1 MKLFPPEFLARLER
15 LEVRARRPASGMSYG
30 RGKSASA
37 GSGVE
42 FVDLREYSPGDDL
55 RAVDWNLYAR
65 LDKLLLRVF
74 RQEREHDVHVLLD
87 VSRSMVEP
95 DATKYVRATQ
105 IAAAIAYVGLA
116 RMDRVSLWPVAGAVG
131 EPDESPKGDRGR
143 TVVAGGMGVPF
154 PLAAGKRR
162 AAAMFR
168 YLEKVKP
175 GGVTDLCAAAETFAR
190 QTPRG
195 VVVVVSDF
203 YDLGDGSGKTGARG
217 GLARLVRSGFE
228 VLAIQVTGA
237 QDDAPKESGTLD
249 LVDGETGRVVR
260 MRVDRKTRRAYA
272 ELLENERTA
281 IAQMLASAGGAFAI
295 APPERALEDVLLRDL
310 RRAGVVA

>member
-30 RGKSASA
+30 RGKGTSP
-37 GSGVE
+37 GSGIE

-65 LDKLLLRVF
+65 LDRLFLRVF

-95 DATKYVRATQ
+95 DPGGREATGGKFERAMQ

-116 RMDRVSLWPVAGAVG
+116 RMDRVSLWPIAGASA
-131 EPDESPKGDRGR
+131 P
-143 TVVAGGMGVPF
+143 VAGGMQRPF

-162 AAAMFR
+162 AAALFR
-168 YLEKVKP
+168 YLEKIRP

-195 VVVVVSDF
+195 VVVVVSDL

-217 GLARLVRSGFE
+217 GLAKLIRAGFE
-228 VLAIQVTGA
+228 VLAVQVTGRS
-237 QDDAPKESGTLD
+237 DDAPGETGRLD
-249 LVDGETGRVVR
+249 LVDGETGRVLR
-260 MRVDRKTRRAYA
+260 MRVDRRTRRAYR
-272 ELLENERTA
+272 ELLEAERAA
-281 IAQMLASAGGAFAI
+281 IAQMLASAGGAFAL
-295 APPERALEDVLLRDL
+295 APPDRPLEDVLLRDL

>member
-1 MKLFPPEFLARLER
+1 MRLFPPEFLARLER
-15 LEVRARRPASGMSYG
+15 LEVRARRAASGMSYG
-30 RGKSASA
+30 RGKSASS
-37 GSGVE
+37 GGGVE
-42 FVDLREYSPGDDL
+42 FVDIREYSPGDDL

-65 LDKLLLRVF
+65 LDKLLIRVF

-87 VSRSMVEP
+87 VSKSMVEP
-95 DATKYVRATQ
+95 DPKKFERAMQ

-116 RMDRVSLWPVAGAVG
+116 RMDRVALWPIAGAEG
-131 EPDESPKGDRGR
+131 
-143 TVVAGGMGVPF
+143 VAGGMQMPF

-162 AAAMFR
+162 AASMFR

-175 GGVTDLCAAAETFAR
+175 GGVTDLGAAAETFAR

-195 VVVVVSDF
+195 VAVVVSDF
-203 YDLGDGSGKTGARG
+203 YDLGEADGKTGARG
-217 GLARLVRSGFE
+217 ALAKLVRSGFE

-237 QDDAPKESGTLD
+237 ADAAPAESGTLD

-260 MRVDRKTRRAYA
+260 MRVDKKTRRAYA
-272 ELLENERTA
+272 ELLEKERTA
-281 IAQMLASAGGAFAI
+281 IADMLASAGGAFAV
-295 APPERALEDVLLRDL
+295 APPERDLEDVLLRDL

>member
-1 MKLFPPEFLARLER
+1 
-15 LEVRARRPASGMSYG
+15 MSYG
-30 RGKSASA
+30 RGKSASS
-37 GSGVE
+37 GGGVE
-42 FVDLREYSPGDDL
+42 FVDIREYSPGDDL

-65 LDKLLLRVF
+65 LDKLLIRVF

-95 DATKYVRATQ
+95 DPTKHERAVQ

-116 RMDRVSLWPVAGAVG
+116 RMDRVSLWPIAGAAG
-131 EPDESPKGDRGR
+131 
-143 TVVAGGMGVPF
+143 VAGGMQVPF

-162 AAAMFR
+162 AASLFR
-168 YLEKVKP
+168 YLEKIKP
-175 GGVTDLCAAAETFAR
+175 GGVTDLAAAAETFAR

-195 VVVVVSDF
+195 VAVVVSDF
-203 YDLGDGSGKTGARG
+203 YDLGDGSGAGKTGARG

-228 VLAIQVTGA
+228 VLAIQVTGRE
-237 QDDAPKESGTLD
+237 DDAPAESGKLD

-260 MRVDRKTRRAYA
+260 MRVDKKTRRAYQ
-272 ELLENERTA
+272 ELLEKERTA
-281 IAQMLASAGGAFAI
+281 IAEMLAAAGGAFAV
-295 APPERALEDVLLRDL
+295 APPDRDLEDVLLRDL

>member
-30 RGKSASA
+30 RGKSASS

-95 DATKYVRATQ
+95 DASKYQRAVQ

-116 RMDRVSLWPVAGAVG
+116 RMDRVALWPIAGAEG
-131 EPDESPKGDRGR
+131 
-143 TVVAGGMGVPF
+143 VAGGMGVPF

-168 YLEKVKP
+168 YLEKVSP
-175 GGVTDLCAAAETFAR
+175 GGVTDLCAAVETFAR

-217 GLARLVRSGFE
+217 GLARLVRGGFE

-237 QDDAPKESGTLD
+237 QDDAPTESGTLD
-249 LVDGETGRVVR
+249 LVDGETGRIVR
-260 MRVDRKTRRAYA
+260 MRVDRRTRRAYA
-272 ELLENERTA
+272 DLLGSERSA
-281 IAQMLASAGGAFAI
+281 IAQMLASAGGAFAV